1 MRTEVVHFTS
11 KNTNKILFMKHI
23 ANGSTNE
30 QNRNKMKKI
39 LSKAISC
46 ELTDLQKHCIIE
58 HYLNSKTGKEI
69 AKELGVNASTV
80 SRHINAARKKLRN
93 IASYYM

>member
-30 QNRNKMKKI
+30 QSRNKMKKI
-39 LSKAISC
+39 LSKAISS
-46 ELTDLQKHCIIE
+46 ELTDLQKHCIVE
-58 HYLNSKTGKEI
+58 H
-69 AKELGVNASTV
+69 
-80 SRHINAARKKLRN
+80 
-93 IASYYM
+93 

>member
-1 MRTEVVHFTS
+1 MRTEVVHFTRE
-11 KNTNKILFMKHI
+11 NTNKILFMKHI

-30 QNRNKMKKI
+30 KSRNKMKKI
-39 LSKAISC
+39 LSEAITR
-46 ELTDLQKHCIIE
+46 ELTDLQKYCIVE
-58 HYLNSKTGKEI
+58 HYLNEKTGKEI

-80 SRHINAARKKLRN
+80 SRHINAARKKLKN